1 MRRSMPVVT
10 LLVGSA
16 MALAGLT
23 AMTPLA
29 LSQAGPGEGGE
40 LQNDE
45 DHDGVTN
52 DRDQCSDRIVSQ
64 DRRVVQA
71 DGCPPFYALVGLR
84 VDGIRGLLDKKTHFT
99 AQCYYNRGVPC
110 RIKGTLTLSN
120 ASRRKLG
127 LKKARISRFDE
138 SFPTSL
144 KESRYGEKTRH
155 TDGLGLS
162 KSVRAKLKKAKSVT
176 ITLSA
181 TYSRGGGAFKRVGS
195 KTFTLT
201 KTRLKGDK
209 EGNGDTGV
217 DNKPYCDG
225 PRSVCGP

>member
-1 MRRSMPVVT
+1 MRRSTLLVM

-29 LSQAGPGEGGE
+29 LSQTVGPGEGGE

-45 DHDGVTN
+45 DHDAVPN

-71 DGCPPFYALVGLR
+71 DGCPPFYAGVGLR
-84 VDGIRGLLDKKTHFT
+84 VDGIRGLLNKK
-99 AQCYYNRGVPC
+99 R
-110 RIKGTLTLSN
+110 S

-138 SFPTSL
+138 SFPTGQ
-144 KESRYGEKTRH
+144 KETRYGDKTRY

-162 KSVRAKLKKAKSVT
+162 KSVKAKLKKAKSVT

-181 TYSRGGGAFKRVGS
+181 TYTRGSEAPKRVGS

-201 KTRLKGDK
+201 QKRLKGDK

-217 DNKPYCDG
+217 DNNPCSNG
-225 PRSVCGP
+225 PRPVCRP